1 MLAQLTTQAAD
12 PAWHN
17 GPWNH
22 GGPGWWIVFPILFWV
37 LVVSVVGHLIWNRS
51 PHRTA
56 RHAAEH
62 TLAERYA
69 RGEIDEHELHE
80 RRANLRDKR

>member
-1 MLAQLTTQAAD
+1 MLTQLSTYAAD

-22 GGPGWWIVFPILFWV
+22 GGPGWWIVFPIVFWV
-37 LVVSVVGHLIWNRS
+37 LVLSAIGYVIWRRS
-51 PHRTA
+51 PGQSA
-56 RHAAEH
+56 RHAGEQ

-69 RGEIDEHELHE
+69 RGEIDEHELRE
-80 RRANLRDKR
+80 RRANLRGKH

>member
-1 MLAQLTTQAAD
+1 MVTELATHAAD

-22 GGPGWWIVFPILFWV
+22 GGPGWWIVFPIVFWV
-37 LVVSVVGHLIWNRS
+37 LVVSVIGYVIWRRS
-51 PHRTA
+51 PGQSA
-56 RHAAEH
+56 RHAAEQ

-69 RGEIDEHELHE
+69 RGEIDEHELRE
-80 RRANLRDKR
+80 RRANLKR

>member
-1 MLAQLTTQAAD
+1 MLGQLTTYAAD

-22 GGPGWWIVFPILFWV
+22 GGPGWWIVFPIVFWV
-37 LVVSVVGHLIWNRS
+37 LVVSVIGYFIWNRS
-51 PHRTA
+51 PRRSA
-56 RHAAEH
+56 RHAAEQ

-69 RGEIDEHELHE
+69 RGEIDEHELRE

>member
-1 MLAQLTTQAAD
+1 MLAQLTTYATD

-22 GGPGWWIVFPILFWV
+22 GGPGWWIVFPIVFWV
-37 LVVSVVGHLIWNRS
+37 LVISTIGYVIWRRS
-51 PHRTA
+51 PGQSA
-56 RHAAEH
+56 RHAAEQ

-80 RRANLRDKR
+80 RRSHLRDKR

>member
-1 MLAQLTTQAAD
+1 MMTELTTYAAD

-37 LVVSVVGHLIWNRS
+37 LVVSVIGYFIWNRS
-51 PHRTA
+51 PGRTA
-56 RHAAEH
+56 RHAAEQ
-62 TLAERYA
+62 TLADRYA
-69 RGEIDEHELHE
+69 RGEIDEHELRE